1 MVKVM
6 VTLGLIAVN
15 EALIAQGNLSIWIGF
30 AAFRWILIHALEC
43 MLLYLMYPFGPPD
56 RQ

>member
-1 MVKVM
+1 M